1 MHCGNKHIFC
11 MCHIPAVAA
20 STLDMMALKSECASK
35 AGKSCFQK
43 ELASR
48 TGHSLCSHVQL
59 VHDRVEDHSN
69 QWLAFGHQRNA
80 YADEGKAVDE
90 VAGACAADDVFFLEV
105 ISCTGTTAMSWTRPD
120 TSPCPSA
127 GISLHAARTSDLP
140 SMGSI
145 IQVGS
150 SVSSGAPPRAAVSSS
165 PM

>member
-35 AGKSCFQK
+35 AGKSCSQK

-90 VAGACAADDVFFLEV
+90 VAGACAADDVFFFWWKSYRAL
-105 ISCTGTTAMSWTRPD
+105 APQL
-120 TSPCPSA
+120 CPGHVQTPVRA

-140 SMGSI
+140 SMGST